1 MVNSTW
7 VKVRVNS
14 LELFVNNSCTFIIE
28 LESISPYTLL
38 GLSIMVMAVVTKFCK
53 AVIVIIFGVI
63 IMRSN
68 VKIVPSPMS
77 ALSILA

>member
-7 VKVRVNS
+7 VKVKVNS

-38 GLSIMVMAVVTKFCK
+38 GLSIMVMAVVTKFFAK
-53 AVIVIIFGVI
+53 
-63 IMRSN
+63 RSLLLFL
-68 VKIVPSPMS
+68 V
-77 ALSILA
+77 